1 MKLTLETSEADAEEV
16 IELAKRLVEAID
28 KLEELVERMEQ
39 MQGE

>member
-16 IELAKRLVEAID
+16 IELAKRLVDAID

>member
-28 KLEELVERMEQ
+28 KLEELVGRMEQ
-39 MQGE
+39 LQDE